1 LLTSGTPFPNIT
13 LLGQI
18 LSEDE
23 LSDLLA
29 KLHELISAEEF
40 DETYFDRLAK
50 TMSGSPT
57 ASDESWG
64 SNVVTNNYEV
74 M

>member
-1 LLTSGTPFPNIT
+1 LSTSGTPFRNIA

-23 LSDLLA
+23 ISDLRP

-57 ASDESWG
+57 VSGESW
-64 SNVVTNNYEV
+64 
-74 M
+74 

>member
-23 LSDLLA
+23 LSDVRP

-40 DETYFDRLAK
+40 YETYFDRLAK

-57 ASDESWG
+57 AFDESWE
-64 SNVVTNNYEV
+64 SNVVISNYGAR
-74 M
+74 

>member
-1 LLTSGTPFPNIT
+1 LLTSGTPFPNII

-23 LSDLLA
+23 LSDLRT
-29 KLHELISAEEF
+29 KLHELIFAEEF

-50 TMSGSPT
+50 TM
-57 ASDESWG
+57 
-64 SNVVTNNYEV
+64 
-74 M
+74 